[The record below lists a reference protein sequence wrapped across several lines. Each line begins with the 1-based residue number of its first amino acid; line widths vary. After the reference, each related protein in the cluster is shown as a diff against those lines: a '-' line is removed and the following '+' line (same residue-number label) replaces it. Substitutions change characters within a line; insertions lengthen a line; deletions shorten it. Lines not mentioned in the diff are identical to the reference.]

1 MNNGIIEG
9 LSAVSSLIA
18 VQLMSGAQIRGE
30 VSEWVSLIGTI
41 AITLTTIGIQIYRL
55 IRDRNTDK
63 NKNQPTEAD
72 NEHKENVEKNG

>member
-1 MNNGIIEG
+1 MNDI
-9 LSAVSSLIA
+9 LSSVLGAGGTIALNAVSS
-18 VQLMSGAQIRGE
+18 AQIRGE

-63 NKNQPTEAD
+63 NKPAEAE
-72 NEHKENVEKNG
+72 NEHKENDEKNG

>member
-1 MNNGIIEG
+1 MSDI
-9 LSAVSSLIA
+9 LSSVLGVGGTIALNAVN
-18 VQLMSGAQIRGE
+18 GAQIRGE

-63 NKNQPTEAD
+63 NKPAEAE
-72 NEHKENVEKNG
+72 NEHKENDEKNG

>member
-1 MNNGIIEG
+1 MSDILSIGLGIGGTVALNVIN
-9 LSAVSSLIA
+9 S
-18 VQLMSGAQIRGE
+18 AQIRGE

-63 NKNQPTEAD
+63 NKPAEAE
-72 NEHKENVEKNG
+72 NEDKENDKKNG

>member
-1 MNNGIIEG
+1 MNDILSSVLGIGGAIA
-9 LSAVSSLIA
+9 LNAVSS
-18 VQLMSGAQIRGE
+18 AQIRGE

-63 NKNQPTEAD
+63 NKPAEAE
-72 NEHKENVEKNG
+72 NEDKENDEKNG

>member
-1 MNNGIIEG
+1 MNDNF
-9 LSAVSSLIA
+9 SSIVGVGGAILLRLA
-18 VQLMSGAQIRGE
+18 SGAQIRGE

-63 NKNQPTEAD
+63 NKPAEAE
-72 NEHKENVEKNG
+72 NEHKENDEKNG

>member
-1 MNNGIIEG
+1 MNDNFSSIAGICGAI
-9 LSAVSSLIA
+9 LLNLA
-18 VQLMSGAQIRGE
+18 SGAQIRGE

-63 NKNQPTEAD
+63 NKPAEAE
-72 NEHKENVEKNG
+72 NEHKENDEKNG